1 MLAHSI
7 NRGVSKHALPRV
19 LLPSILSRSVSN
31 WGRRGWPRWRDEADE
46 EWKRVQLKMMEAFDK
61 QLKADPYEAIFGRSN
76 EILRGIPPTPPAGSL
91 PRKTVPISTESE
103 TNAQDTAQP
112 SPTADP
118 QPTVE
123 FSYDPITGRM
133 TPKYGAS
140 DSPTVEDLSVH
151 YSQSH
156 HDPRDD
162 SLSAYDRKQS
172 STPTQP
178 SDWLVREELTQTAS
192 NTAEQELR
200 ESLAKYDSVLREQP
214 RRPPAP
220 SSEWLVQE
228 DSYKKTPR
236 RPDLPED
243 DVDLLTAADVRARM
257 GICKDPNRET
267 VEQMLEKSAQLQR
280 DFRLIQ
286 AQDPSRDFYEILSRI
301 QEARAIFEKR
311 RHLADEYAA
320 AEKAEKPSE
329 QQSSDFLYEILSRNP
344 RKSLD
349 DGYSQVPTGL
359 QTSFER
365 EKASGR
371 DLATDIETRAKPVQ
385 YDDGYSRTPMGLQT
399 SFEMEQAA
407 GRSLAEDIQAKT
419 EPRNYIV
426 DDGYSREPMG
436 LETSFEREKALGHS
450 LAEEIDAK
458 TNPKQ
463 YIVDDGY
470 SREPTG
476 LETSY
481 QRELDS
487 GRSLE
492 QDIQARDDAR
502 LVSPD
507 DGYSREPTGLQS
519 SYTRELEAVRHGVKQ
534 SLEEELSEMSLGAA
548 SYSNICSPQA
558 PDSSTSCSASQSATA
573 PPRSVEQRRKQGAA
587 PDEVKD
593 WYGYSLKPLG
603 LQTSYE
609 REIEAFQNGQRKS
622 LEEELQEQ
630 ALGAAHGTSEFDGQG
645 FSRKPIGLETSFQR
659 ELDACASGK
668 RKSLEE
674 ELAVPVDGGAVETM
688 STKEEAAKL
697 EAAREQRLHD
707 IALVRE
713 VREIYEKYYGEIT
726 TTHRQAEEDSFVP
739 ETLGVSGTDGVGRV
753 DEAVHKGLSSYDE
766 KHPSAYNFTPD
777 NLEAELSTSSPSSS
791 QPSRVSALEI
801 SASEPPPGAS
811 ATDVGGESPAADAEP
826 KETDHAAAISTKPR
840 VYKLL
845 AFDLST
851 RSLTTSQTSSAV
863 YSPGER
869 PIPLSVALSSLSQP
883 ARFIP
888 QLVSLQKD
896 GYEPVASAANLLV
909 LRLRDDKATK
919 ETHKRPPRPNPI
931 DGTTIP
937 LPPTPTMSPT
947 GYINLDPVME
957 NPATVR
963 ESSSH
968 YNNDKKVRKTEPVF
982 SGERRKEGSKGQSIK
997 TVLTTLIWATAA
1009 CYVAGVAGE
1018 VAKGY

>member
-140 DSPTVEDLSVH
+140 DSPAVEDLSVH

-178 SDWLVREELTQTAS
+178 SDWLVREELTQTTS
-192 NTAEQELR
+192 NTAEQDQLR
-200 ESLAKYDSVLREQP
+200 
-214 RRPPAP
+214 
-220 SSEWLVQE
+220 E

-236 RPDLPED
+236 RPNLPED

-286 AQDPSRDFYEILSRI
+286 AQDPSSYIYKTLSRI

-320 AEKAEKPSE
+320 AEKAEKLSE
-329 QQSSDFLYEILSRNP
+329 QQSTDILETALSCTA

-371 DLATDIETRAKPVQ
+371 DLATDIETRTKPVQ

-470 SREPTG
+470 SREPT
-476 LETSY
+476 
-481 QRELDS
+481 
-487 GRSLE
+487 
-492 QDIQARDDAR
+492 
-502 LVSPD
+502 
-507 DGYSREPTGLQS
+507 
-519 SYTRELEAVRHGVKQ
+519 
-534 SLEEELSEMSLGAA
+534 
-548 SYSNICSPQA
+548 
-558 PDSSTSCSASQSATA
+558 
-573 PPRSVEQRRKQGAA
+573 
-587 PDEVKD
+587 
-593 WYGYSLKPLG
+593 G

-713 VREIYEKYYGEIT
+713 RKIHLY
-726 TTHRQAEEDSFVP
+726 
-739 ETLGVSGTDGVGRV
+739 L
-753 DEAVHKGLSSYDE
+753 
-766 KHPSAYNFTPD
+766 
-777 NLEAELSTSSPSSS
+777 
-791 QPSRVSALEI
+791 
-801 SASEPPPGAS
+801 
-811 ATDVGGESPAADAEP
+811 
-826 KETDHAAAISTKPR
+826 
-840 VYKLL
+840 KLL
-845 AFDLST
+845 
-851 RSLTTSQTSSAV
+851 
-863 YSPGER
+863 
-869 PIPLSVALSSLSQP
+869 
-883 ARFIP
+883 
-888 QLVSLQKD
+888 
-896 GYEPVASAANLLV
+896 
-909 LRLRDDKATK
+909 
-919 ETHKRPPRPNPI
+919 
-931 DGTTIP
+931 
-937 LPPTPTMSPT
+937 
-947 GYINLDPVME
+947 
-957 NPATVR
+957 
-963 ESSSH
+963 
-968 YNNDKKVRKTEPVF
+968 VF
-982 SGERRKEGSKGQSIK
+982 RAQM
-997 TVLTTLIWATAA
+997 V
-1009 CYVAGVAGE
+1009 
-1018 VAKGY
+1018 